1 MQFAIDL
8 NREPRNATLALGAI
22 DDPSRTT
29 VPLEIQGTRLSGTLP
44 KVSAEQ
50 AYEIVAEAADGVALD
65 PARYRIQV
73 QPDEPPS
80 LKFVR
85 PEEELAVIPTAEVPI
100 EIQADDDFGLA
111 RVGISYRV
119 GKGPEE
125 SLLLRDHTDQP
136 LTVRAL
142 TMLYLE
148 KHKLTYTDNIT
159 YHAFVE
165 DNRPDSPHRVV
176 SELRFIDIL
185 PYKQAYQYVEG
196 GGT

>member
-1 MQFAIDL
+1 M
-8 NREPRNATLALGAI
+8 
-22 DDPSRTT
+22 
-29 VPLEIQGTRLSGTLP
+29 
-44 KVSAEQ
+44 
-50 AYEIVAEAADGVALD
+50 ALD

-73 QPDEPPS
+73 QPDEPPTVR
-80 LKFVR
+80 FVR

-100 EIQADDDFGLA
+100 EVQAGDDFGLA
-111 RVGISYRV
+111 RVGIAYRA

-125 SLLLRDHTDQP
+125 SLLLHDHADQP
-136 LTVRAL
+136 LTVRTLA
-142 TMLYLE
+142 TLYLE

-165 DNRPDSPHRVV
+165 DNRPIAEHRVV